1 MDGGIDDLSG
11 RTCRGLNLRE
21 EVTAKVGDDTGPEIV
36 DVKSEGGRSS
46 FRSSAKANQLG
57 VDSAQ
62 LGVDGGNRLV
72 HRDKVLFDGE
82 HACIP

>member
-21 EVTAKVGDDTGPEIV
+21 EVTAKVWDDTGPEIV

-46 FRSSAKANQLG
+46 FRSSSKTNQLG
-57 VDSAQ
+57 VNSTQ
-62 LGVDGGNRLV
+62 SGVDGGNRLV
-72 HRDKVLFDGE
+72 HRGEVLFDGE